1 MRVRELAGVKILII
15 GAGQLG
21 YHTAEKLAR
30 EHNDVTIIEKDETR
44 SRYLLEHLDVQVVT
58 GSGSSP
64 DVLKA
69 AGVEDA
75 DFLVAVTDSDEVNMV
90 ACLIAAAQAKTP
102 RKIARIRNSELL
114 NHSRVF
120 GHDFLNV
127 DYSINPEDEVVAE
140 IEKLLKIPGST
151 DIANFCRS
159 QVSVVGFRIPEGSP
173 VVGPSLSELWQ
184 NGTTKSK
191 LLLAAIERDQKTIV
205 PDGTDRLRE
214 GDIAFVVH
222 PSEQLADIYSVL
234 GLQERPVKLVMIS
247 GATRIGVELARRL
260 QADKNLTVKLVDP
273 DRAKC
278 TVLAEQLDRTLVL
291 CADPHNEDIL
301 KEENIDS
308 CDAFIACGDEDDTNV
323 LVSLLARGLGAR
335 RVITMVNQ
343 VRYVSLVQAVGEH
356 VALCPKLIAVS
367 QIVQFIRRGKVVSLA
382 TFGDEEA
389 EAMEVIALDGS
400 KLINT
405 PLNQLD
411 LPKGV
416 IVGAVM
422 SRDQMF
428 IPNGTTII
436 NAGDRIVFFVQSAAR
451 TKLEKLLVKTERL

>member
-1 MRVRELAGVKILII
+1 MKILII

-30 EHNDVTIIEKDETR
+30 EQNDVTIIEKDEMR

-64 DVLKA
+64 DVLKY

-102 RKIARIRNSELL
+102 RKIARIRNSQLL

-120 GHDFLNV
+120 GQDFLNV
-127 DYSINPEDEVVAE
+127 DYSINPDEEVVAE
-140 IEKLLKIPGST
+140 IERLLEIPGST

-159 QVSVVGFRIPEGSP
+159 KVSVVGFRIPEESP
-173 VVGPSLSELWQ
+173 IVGPTLSELWTK
-184 NGTTKSK
+184 GTTKNK

-205 PDGTDRLRE
+205 PDGSLSLRS
-214 GDIAFVVH
+214 GDIVFVVH
-222 PSEQLADIYSVL
+222 PSSRLEEIYPVI
-234 GLQERPVKLVMIS
+234 GLQPTPVKLVMIS
-247 GATRIGVELARRL
+247 GATRIGVDLAERL
-260 QADKNLTVKLVDP
+260 QKDPSLTVKLIDP

-278 TVLAEQLDRTLVL
+278 TVLAERLDRTLVL
-291 CADPHNEDIL
+291 CADPHNEDVL
-301 KEENIDS
+301 KEENIDC
-308 CDAFIACGDEDDTNV
+308 CDAFIACGAEDDTNV
-323 LVSLLARGLGAR
+323 LISLLAKGLGAR

-382 TFGDEEA
+382 TFGDDEA
-389 EAMEVIALDGS
+389 EAMEVIALEGS
-400 KLINT
+400 KLIDT
-405 PLNQLD
+405 PLNQLK
-411 LPKGV
+411 LPRGV
-416 IVGAVM
+416 IVGAIM
-422 SRDQMF
+422 SHDQMV
-428 IPNGTTII
+428 IPNGDTVI
-436 NAGDRIVFFVQSAAR
+436 NAGDRIVFFVQTAVRS
-451 TKLEKLLVKTERL
+451 KLEKLLVGTERL

>member
-1 MRVRELAGVKILII
+1 MKILII

-30 EHNDVTIIEKDETR
+30 EQNDVTIIEKDESR

-64 DVLKA
+64 DVLKY

-102 RKIARIRNSELL
+102 RKIARIRNSQLL

-127 DYSINPEDEVVAE
+127 DYSINPDEEVVAE
-140 IEKLLKIPGST
+140 IERLLEIPGST

-159 QVSVVGFRIPEGSP
+159 KVSVVGFRIPEESP
-173 VVGPSLSELWQ
+173 IIGPTLSELWTK
-184 NGTTKSK
+184 GTTKNK

-205 PDGTDRLRE
+205 PDGSLSLRS

-222 PSEQLADIYSVL
+222 PSSRLEEIYPVL
-234 GLQERPVKLVMIS
+234 GLQPTPVKLVMIS
-247 GATRIGVELARRL
+247 GATRIGVDLAERL
-260 QADKNLTVKLVDP
+260 QKDPSLTVKLIDP

-278 TVLAEQLDRTLVL
+278 TVLAERLDRTLVL
-291 CADPHNEDIL
+291 CADPHNEDVL
-301 KEENIDS
+301 KEENIDC
-308 CDAFIACGDEDDTNV
+308 CDAFIACGAEDDTNV
-323 LVSLLARGLGAR
+323 LISLLAKGLGAR

-382 TFGDEEA
+382 TFGDDEA
-389 EAMEVIALDGS
+389 EAMEVVALEGS
-400 KLINT
+400 KLIDT
-405 PLNQLD
+405 PLNQLK
-411 LPKGV
+411 LPRGV
-416 IVGAVM
+416 IVGAIM
-422 SRDQMF
+422 SHEQMV
-428 IPNGTTII
+428 IPNGETVI
-436 NAGDRIVFFVQSAAR
+436 NAGDRIVFFVQTAVRS
-451 TKLEKLLVKTERL
+451 KLGKLLVGTERL

>member
-1 MRVRELAGVKILII
+1 MKILII

-30 EHNDVTIIEKDETR
+30 EHCDVTIIEKDENR
-44 SRYLLEHLDVQVVT
+44 SRYLLEHLDVQVLT

-64 DVLKA
+64 DILKA
-69 AGVEDA
+69 AGVEEA

-90 ACLIAAAQAKTP
+90 ACLIAAAQTKTP
-102 RKIARIRNSELL
+102 RKIARIRNTQLL
-114 NHSRVF
+114 KHSRVF
-120 GHDFLNV
+120 GQDFLNV

-140 IEKLLKIPGST
+140 IERLLEIPGST
-151 DIANFCRS
+151 DIATFCRTRI
-159 QVSVVGFRIPEGSP
+159 SVVGFRIPEGSP
-173 VVGPSLSELWQ
+173 VVGPSLGELWK
-184 NGTTKSK
+184 NGTTKNK
-191 LLLAAIERDQKTIV
+191 LLLAAIERNQQTII
-205 PDGTDRLRE
+205 PDGSLCLKA

-222 PSEQLADIYSVL
+222 PSSSLDQIYPVL
-234 GLQERPVKLVMIS
+234 GLRPKPVRLVMIS
-247 GATRIGVELARRL
+247 GATRIGIELARRL
-260 QADKNLTVKLVDP
+260 QENSNITVKLIDP

-278 TVLAEQLDRTLVL
+278 TVLAEKLDRTLVL
-291 CADPHNEDIL
+291 CADPHNEDVL

-308 CDAFIACGDEDDTNV
+308 CDVFIACGDEDDTNV
-323 LVSLLARGLGAR
+323 LISLLAGGLGAR

-382 TFGDEEA
+382 AFGDDEA
-389 EAMEVIALDGS
+389 EAMEIIALEGS
-400 KLINT
+400 KLIDT
-405 PLNQLD
+405 PLNQLS

-422 SRDQMF
+422 SRDQLM
-428 IPNGTTII
+428 IPNGSTVI
-436 NAGDRIVFFVQSAAR
+436 NAGDRIVFFVQTAVRSQ
-451 TKLEKLLVKTERL
+451 LEKLLVGTEIL

>member
-1 MRVRELAGVKILII
+1 MKILII

-30 EHNDVTIIEKDETR
+30 EQNDVTIIEKDEMR

-64 DVLKA
+64 DVLKY

-102 RKIARIRNSELL
+102 RKIARIRNSQLL

-120 GHDFLNV
+120 GQDFLNV
-127 DYSINPEDEVVAE
+127 DYSINPDEEVVAE
-140 IEKLLKIPGST
+140 IERLLEIPGST

-159 QVSVVGFRIPEGSP
+159 KVSVVGFRIPEESP
-173 VVGPSLSELWQ
+173 IVGPTLSELWTK
-184 NGTTKSK
+184 GTTKNK

-205 PDGTDRLRE
+205 PDGSLSLRS

-222 PSEQLADIYSVL
+222 PSSRLEEIYPVI
-234 GLQERPVKLVMIS
+234 GLQPTPVKLVMIS
-247 GATRIGVELARRL
+247 GATRIGVDLAERL
-260 QADKNLTVKLVDP
+260 QKDPSLTVKLIDP

-278 TVLAEQLDRTLVL
+278 TVLAERLDRTLVL
-291 CADPHNEDIL
+291 CADPHNEDVL
-301 KEENIDS
+301 KEENIDC
-308 CDAFIACGDEDDTNV
+308 CDAFIACGAEDDTNV
-323 LVSLLARGLGAR
+323 LISLLAKGLGAR

-382 TFGDEEA
+382 TFGDDEA
-389 EAMEVIALDGS
+389 EAMEVVALEGS
-400 KLINT
+400 KLIDT
-405 PLNQLD
+405 PLNQLK
-411 LPKGV
+411 LPRGV
-416 IVGAVM
+416 IVGAIM
-422 SRDQMF
+422 SHDQMV
-428 IPNGTTII
+428 IPNGETVI
-436 NAGDRIVFFVQSAAR
+436 NAGDRIVFFVQTAVR
-451 TKLEKLLVKTERL
+451 TKLEKLLVGTERL

>member
-1 MRVRELAGVKILII
+1 MKILII

-30 EHNDVTIIEKDETR
+30 EQNDVTIIEKDEMR

-64 DVLKA
+64 DVLKY
-69 AGVEDA
+69 AGVEEA

-102 RKIARIRNSELL
+102 RKIARIRNSQLL

-120 GHDFLNV
+120 GQDFLNV
-127 DYSINPEDEVVAE
+127 DYSINPDEEVVAE
-140 IEKLLKIPGST
+140 IERLLEIPGST

-159 QVSVVGFRIPEGSP
+159 KVSVVGFRIPEESP
-173 VVGPSLSELWQ
+173 IVGPTLSELWTK
-184 NGTTKSK
+184 GTTKNK

-205 PDGTDRLRE
+205 PDGSLSLRS

-222 PSEQLADIYSVL
+222 PSSRLEEIYPVI
-234 GLQERPVKLVMIS
+234 GLQPTPVKLVMIS
-247 GATRIGVELARRL
+247 GATRIGVDLAERL
-260 QADKNLTVKLVDP
+260 QKDSGLTVKLIDP

-278 TVLAEQLDRTLVL
+278 TVLAERLDRTLVL
-291 CADPHNEDIL
+291 CADPHNEDVL
-301 KEENIDS
+301 KEENIDC
-308 CDAFIACGDEDDTNV
+308 CDAFIACGAEDDTNV
-323 LVSLLARGLGAR
+323 LISLLAKGLGAR

-382 TFGDEEA
+382 TFGDDEA
-389 EAMEVIALDGS
+389 EAMEVIAMEGS
-400 KLINT
+400 KLIDT
-405 PLNQLD
+405 PLNQLK
-411 LPKGV
+411 LPRGV
-416 IVGAVM
+416 IVGAIM
-422 SRDQMF
+422 SHDQMV
-428 IPNGTTII
+428 IPNGETVI
-436 NAGDRIVFFVQSAAR
+436 NAGDRIVFFVQTAVR
-451 TKLEKLLVKTERL
+451 TKLEKLLVGTERL

>member
-1 MRVRELAGVKILII
+1 MKILII

-30 EHNDVTIIEKDETR
+30 ENNDVTIIEKDETR
-44 SRYLLEHLDVQVVT
+44 SRYLLEHLDVQVIS

-64 DVLKA
+64 DILRA

-90 ACLIAAAQAKTP
+90 ACLIAAAQTKTP
-102 RKIARIRNSELL
+102 RKIARIRNSQLL
-114 NHSRVF
+114 KHSRVF
-120 GHDFLNV
+120 GQDFLNV

-140 IEKLLKIPGST
+140 IEKLLEIPGST

-159 QVSVVGFRIPEGSP
+159 RVSVVGFRIPEESP
-173 VVGPSLSELWQ
+173 VIGPTLSELWQ
-184 NGTTKSK
+184 GGTTKNK
-191 LLLAAIERDQKTIV
+191 LLLAAIERDQKTII
-205 PDGTDRLRE
+205 PDGGQSLRE

-222 PSEQLADIYSVL
+222 SSEGLEKIYPVL
-234 GLQERPVKLVMIS
+234 GLKPKPVRLVMIS
-247 GATRIGVELARRL
+247 GATRIGVDLARRL
-260 QADKNLTVKLVDP
+260 QKNSDITVKLIDP
-273 DRAKC
+273 DRTKC
-278 TVLAEQLDRTLVL
+278 VALAEQLDRTLVL
-291 CADPHNEDIL
+291 CADPHNEEVL
-301 KEENIDS
+301 KEENIDH

-323 LVSLLARGLGAR
+323 LISLLARGLGAR

-382 TFGDEEA
+382 TFGDDEA
-389 EAMEVIALDGS
+389 EAMEVIALEGS
-400 KLINT
+400 KLIDT
-405 PLNQLD
+405 PLQELK

-422 SRDQMF
+422 SRDQMQ
-428 IPNGTTII
+428 IPNGSTVIS
-436 NAGDRIVFFVQSAAR
+436 AGDRIVFFVQTAVR
-451 TKLEKLLVKTERL
+451 PKLETFLVGTERL

>member
-1 MRVRELAGVKILII
+1 MKILII

-30 EHNDVTIIEKDETR
+30 ENHDVTIIERDENR
-44 SRYLLEHLDVQVVT
+44 SRYLLEHLDVQVLT

-64 DVLKA
+64 DLLKA
-69 AGVEDA
+69 AGVEDT

-114 NHSRVF
+114 KHSRVF
-120 GHDFLNV
+120 GQDFLNV
-127 DYSINPEDEVVAE
+127 DYSVNPEDEVVSE
-140 IEKLLKIPGST
+140 IEKLLEIPGST

-159 QVSVVGFRIPEGSP
+159 QVSVVGFRIPEGSDIL
-173 VVGPSLSELWQ
+173 GPTLGELWTS
-184 NGTTKSK
+184 GTTKSK
-191 LLLAAIERDQKTIV
+191 LLLAAIERNQKTIV
-205 PDGTDRLRE
+205 PDGSMSLRE

-222 PSEQLADIYSVL
+222 PSERLHEVYSVI
-234 GLQERPVKLVMIS
+234 GLKPEPVKLVMIS
-247 GATRIGVELARRL
+247 GGTRIGVDLARRL
-260 QADKNLTVKLVDP
+260 QENSNITVKLIDP

-278 TVLAEQLDRTLVL
+278 TALAEQLDRTLVL
-291 CADPHNEDIL
+291 CADPHDEDVL
-301 KEENIDS
+301 SEENIDS

-323 LVSLLARGLGAR
+323 LISLLAKGLGAR

-343 VRYVSLVQAVGEH
+343 VRYVSLVQSVGEH

-382 TFGDEEA
+382 TFGDDEA
-389 EAMEVIALDGS
+389 EAMEVVALEGS
-400 KLINT
+400 KLIDT
-405 PLNQLD
+405 PLSQLK

-422 SRDQMF
+422 SHDQMV
-428 IPNGTTII
+428 IPNGSTTISV
-436 NAGDRIVFFVQSAAR
+436 GDRIVFFVQTAVR
-451 TKLEKLLVKTERL
+451 GKLEKLLVGTERF

>member
-1 MRVRELAGVKILII
+1 VKILII

-30 EHNDVTIIEKDETR
+30 EHNDVTIIEKDEGR
-44 SRYLLEHLDVQVVT
+44 SRYLLEHLDVQVIT

-69 AGVEDA
+69 AGVEDS

-102 RKIARIRNSELL
+102 RKIARIRNSQLL
-114 NHSRVF
+114 KHSRVF
-120 GHDFLNV
+120 GQDFLNV
-127 DYSINPEDEVVAE
+127 DYSLNPEDEVVAE
-140 IEKLLKIPGST
+140 IERLLEIPGST

-159 QVSVVGFRIPEGSP
+159 RVSVVGFRIPAGSP
-173 VVGPSLSELWQ
+173 VVGPSLGELWN
-184 NGTTKSK
+184 NGTTKNK
-191 LLLAAIERDQKTIV
+191 LLLAAIERNHTTLI
-205 PDGTDRLRE
+205 PDGSVCLKE
-214 GDIAFVVH
+214 GDIVFVVH
-222 PSEQLADIYSVL
+222 PSSQLEEIYPVL
-234 GLQERPVKLVMIS
+234 GLRPQPVKLVMIS

-260 QADKNLTVKLVDP
+260 QEKPDLTVKLIDP
-273 DRAKC
+273 DRSKC

-291 CADPHNEDIL
+291 CADPHDEDVL
-301 KEENIDS
+301 KEENIDC

-323 LVSLLARGLGAR
+323 LISLLAGGLGAR

-382 TFGDEEA
+382 TFGDDEA
-389 EAMEVIALDGS
+389 EAMEVIALEGS
-400 KLINT
+400 KLIKT
-405 PLNQLD
+405 PLRELR

-416 IVGAVM
+416 IVGAIM
-422 SRDQMF
+422 SQDQMV
-428 IPNGTTII
+428 IPNGSTVI
-436 NAGDRIVFFVQSAAR
+436 NAGDRIVFFVQAAVR
-451 TKLEKLLVKTERL
+451 SKLEKLLVGTERL

>member
-1 MRVRELAGVKILII
+1 VKILII

-30 EHNDVTIIEKDETR
+30 EQNDVTIIEKDEQR
-44 SRYLLEHLDVQVVT
+44 SRYLLEHLDVQVLT

-64 DVLKA
+64 DILKQ

-102 RKIARIRNSELL
+102 RKIARIRNTELL

-127 DYSINPEDEVVAE
+127 DYSINPEEEVVSE
-140 IEKLLKIPGST
+140 IERLLEIPGST

-159 QVSVVGFRIPEGSP
+159 KVSVVGFRIPEGSP
-173 VVGPSLSELWQ
+173 IVGPSLRELWTQ
-184 NGTTKSK
+184 GTTKNK

-205 PDGTDRLRE
+205 PDGSLSLRP

-222 PSEQLADIYSVL
+222 PTSRLEEIYPVL
-234 GLQERPVKLVMIS
+234 GVQPKPVKLVMIS
-247 GATRIGVELARRL
+247 GATRIGVDLAARL
-260 QADKNLTVKLVDP
+260 QKNPSLTVKLIDP
-273 DRAKC
+273 DRPKC
-278 TVLAEQLDRTLVL
+278 TLLAEQLDRTLVL
-291 CADPHNEDIL
+291 CADPHNEDVL

-308 CDAFIACGDEDDTNV
+308 CDAFIACGAEDDTNV
-323 LVSLLARGLGAR
+323 LISLLAKGLGAS

-367 QIVQFIRRGKVVSLA
+367 QIVQFIRRGKVLSLA
-382 TFGDEEA
+382 AFGDDEA
-389 EAMEVIALDGS
+389 EAMEVIALEGS

-405 PLNQLD
+405 PLSQLK
-411 LPKGV
+411 LPRGV
-416 IVGAVM
+416 IVGAIM
-422 SRDQMF
+422 SHEQMV
-428 IPNGTTII
+428 IPNGETVI
-436 NAGDRIVFFVQSAAR
+436 NAGDRIVFFVQTAVRS
-451 TKLEKLLVKTERL
+451 KLEKLLVGTERL

>member
-1 MRVRELAGVKILII
+1 MKILII

-30 EHNDVTIIEKDETR
+30 EHNDVTIIEKNKDR
-44 SRYLLEHLDVQVVT
+44 SRYLLEHLDVQVIT

-64 DVLKA
+64 EVLKA
-69 AGVEDA
+69 AGVEDT

-102 RKIARIRNSELL
+102 RKIARIRNTELL
-114 NHSRVF
+114 KHSRVF

-140 IEKLLKIPGST
+140 IEKLLEIPGST

-159 QVSVVGFRIPEGSP
+159 KVSVVGFRIPEQSP
-173 VVGPSLSELWQ
+173 VVGPSLGELWT
-184 NGTTKSK
+184 NGTTKNK
-191 LLLAAIERDQKTIV
+191 LLLAAIERDQKTII
-205 PDGTDRLRE
+205 PDGSQSLRS

-222 PSEQLADIYSVL
+222 PTNRLREIYNVIGLEQ
-234 GLQERPVKLVMIS
+234 QPVKLVMIS
-247 GATRIGVELARRL
+247 GGTRIGIELARRL
-260 QADKNLTVKLVDP
+260 QENSDLTVKLIDP

-278 TVLAEQLDRTLVL
+278 TMLAEQLDRTLVL
-291 CADPHNEDIL
+291 CADPHNEDVL
-301 KEENIDS
+301 KEENIDA

-323 LVSLLARGLGAR
+323 LVSLLASGLGAR

-367 QIVQFIRRGKVVSLA
+367 QIVQFIRKGKVVSLA
-382 TFGDEEA
+382 TFGDDEA
-389 EAMEVIALDGS
+389 EAMEVVALEGS
-400 KLINT
+400 KLIDT
-405 PLNQLD
+405 PLRQLK

-416 IVGAVM
+416 IVGAIM
-422 SRDQMF
+422 SNDQLV
-428 IPNGTTII
+428 IPNGTTVI
-436 NAGDRIVFFVQSAAR
+436 NAGDRIVFFVQTAVRSQ
-451 TKLEKLLVKTERL
+451 LEKLLVGTERL